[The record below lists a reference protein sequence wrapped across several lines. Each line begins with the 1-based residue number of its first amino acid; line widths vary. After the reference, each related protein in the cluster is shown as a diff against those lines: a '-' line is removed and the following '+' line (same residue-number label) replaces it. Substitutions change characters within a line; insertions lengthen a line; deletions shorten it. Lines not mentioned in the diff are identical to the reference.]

1 VPARIQ
7 PLTDVRQLSHL
18 AYGFMASKALFAA
31 LDLDLFSALSDGPKS
46 LKSIETDTGVPGN
59 RLATLLAALVAVGL
73 LQREDD
79 LFVNAP
85 AAAKYLVRG
94 ASSYFGD
101 YYRLQ
106 IDKQVYPSWQQLRD
120 GLLGLPI
127 TSLYDLIQED
137 REAALFSHAQ
147 HQGST
152 GPAILLSRVVDL
164 SGCSRLLDVAG
175 GTGAFSIVLCRL
187 YPQLTSTILDFPTV
201 TEVARHY
208 VEEAG
213 LADRVE
219 FLSGNALEREW
230 PAGQDAVLMSYLLSA
245 VGASEIELLMERARQ
260 ALKPG
265 GLLILHDFMLDAD
278 RAGPRDAALF
288 QLGSVTL
295 RPDAI
300 SFSAEELEEIAGR
313 HGFTSVSSQVLIP
326 EITKLVIARSPADA

>member
-1 VPARIQ
+1 MPDRVP
-7 PLTDVRQLSHL
+7 PLTDVRELSHL

-31 LDLDLFSALSDGPKS
+31 LDLDLFSALSGGAKS
-46 LKSIETDTGVPGN
+46 LESLETATGVPGN
-59 RLATLLAALVAVGL
+59 RLSTLLAALVAVGL
-73 LQREDD
+73 VQHEDD

-85 AAAKYLVRG
+85 VAARYLVRG
-94 ASSYFGD
+94 GSNYFGD

-120 GLLGLPI
+120 GLIGLPTKSI
-127 TSLYDLIQED
+127 YDLIQDE
-137 REAALFSHAQ
+137 REAELFSHAQ

-164 SGCSRLLDVAG
+164 KGCSRLLDVAG

-187 YPQLTSTILDFPTV
+187 YPELRSTILDFPAV
-201 TEVARHY
+201 TEVARRY
-208 VEEAG
+208 VDEAG

-230 PAGQDAVLMSYLLSA
+230 PNGQDAVLMSYLLSA
-245 VGASEIELLMERARQ
+245 VGASDIERLMERARN

-265 GLLILHDFMLDAD
+265 GLLILHDFMLNAD

-288 QLGSVTL
+288 LLGTVTI
-295 RPDAI
+295 RPDAM
-300 SFSAEELEEIAGR
+300 SFSAEDLDEMSRR
-313 HGFTSVSSQVLIP
+313 HGFTSVSLQVLIP
-326 EITKLVIARSPADA
+326 ETTKLVVARLGAGT